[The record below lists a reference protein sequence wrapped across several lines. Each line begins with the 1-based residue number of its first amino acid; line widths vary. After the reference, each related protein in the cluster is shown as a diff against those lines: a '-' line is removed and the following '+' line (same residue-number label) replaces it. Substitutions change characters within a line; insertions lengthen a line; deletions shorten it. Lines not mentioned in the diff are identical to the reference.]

1 MKRTLL
7 LVVLLAGLAF
17 TAKAQDQDLTVKQIR
32 DEWPKASIVVPTTN
46 GKIGIQELALGVAR
60 AFRGEGL
67 MDELRNYL
75 EKPGYENEDVNEY
88 VMDPANGYCSI
99 DFVSDAT
106 VIMEMCYWNLPDKGK
121 LVAVK
126 MFNYYEDEQPLL
138 MLYRYDPE
146 DSRLNPDLD
155 NTLLEMVEGYDS
167 IILPQSGT
175 NIELWNQDADEPV
188 VIFYQGNGVF
198 SAPKTVERFYC
209 FVADEGVTNIR
220 NAPKGQV
227 VYQLKDTDIYML
239 FVFNPDNGWW
249 QVYNG
254 AVYVMDEADPIHLP
268 TTEAWI
274 HSSVL
279 GVTLR
284 NYDGKP
290 EPLYASPDA
299 TSQVVGHIDEQE
311 ALVRPVDLAAGGA
324 WIKVRHGKLTGWIPA
339 ERLCDNPVSTC
350 P

>member
-1 MKRTLL
+1 MKRTLFLIFL
-7 LVVLLAGLAF
+7 LTSLSMYAM
-17 TAKAQDQDLTVKQIR
+17 AQDQDLTVKQIR
-32 DEWPKASIVVPTTN
+32 DEWMQASIVVPTTN
-46 GKIGIQELALGVAR
+46 GKAGIQELALGVAR
-60 AFRGEGL
+60 AFRGNGL
-67 MDELRNYL
+67 MNELRQYL

-88 VMDPANGYCSI
+88 VMDRARGYCSI

-106 VIMEMCYWNLPDKGK
+106 VIMEMCYWNLPDKAK

-126 MFNYYEDEQPLL
+126 MFNYYEDEHPLL
-138 MLYRYDPE
+138 MVYRYDPE

-155 NTLLEMVEGYDS
+155 NPLLEMVKGYDS
-167 IILPQSGT
+167 IALPRTGA
-175 NIELWNQDADEPV
+175 NIELWDYDADKPDV
-188 VIFYQGNGVF
+188 LFYQGNGVF
-198 SAPKTVERFYC
+198 SAPKPVERFYC
-209 FVADEGVTNIR
+209 YIADEGVTNIR

-284 NYDGKP
+284 NYNGKP
-290 EPLYASPDA
+290 EPLYASPDT
-299 TSQVVGHIDEQE
+299 TSQVVGHINDQE
-311 ALVRPVDLAAGGA
+311 ALVHPVDLAAGGA
-324 WIKVRHGKLTGWIPA
+324 WIKVRYGQLSGWISTD
-339 ERLCDNPVSTC
+339 RLCDNPVTTC

>member
-1 MKRTLL
+1 MKRTFL
-7 LVVLLAGLAF
+7 LVVLLTSIAF
-17 TAKAQDQDLTVKQIR
+17 NAMAQDQELTVKQIR
-32 DEWPKASIVVPTTN
+32 NEWMQASIVVPTTN
-46 GKIGIQELALGVAR
+46 GKVGIQELALGVAR

-88 VMDPANGYCSI
+88 VMDRAHGYCSI
-99 DFVSDAT
+99 DFISDAT

-126 MFNYYEDEQPLL
+126 IFNYYEDEHPLL

-155 NTLLEMVEGYDS
+155 NPLLKMVENYDS
-167 IILPQSGT
+167 IVLPQTST
-175 NIELWNQDADEPV
+175 NIELWNQDADKPDV
-188 VIFYQGNGVF
+188 LFYQGNGVF
-198 SAPKTVERFYC
+198 SAPKPVERFYC
-209 FVADEGVTNIR
+209 YIADEGVTNIR
-220 NAPKGQV
+220 NAPKGAV
-227 VYQLKDTDIYML
+227 IYQITEPGSYML

-249 QVYNG
+249 QVYNS
-254 AVYVMDEADPIHLP
+254 VLYEIDQADPIPLP
-268 TTEAWI
+268 AESWI

-279 GVTLR
+279 GVSLR

-290 EPLYASPDA
+290 EPLYASPDES
-299 TSQVVGHIDEQE
+299 SQVVGRINEQE
-311 ALVRPVDLAAGGA
+311 ALVRPVDLAAGGT
-324 WIKVRHGKLTGWIPA
+324 WVKVRYGNLTGWISSD
-339 ERLCDNPVSTC
+339 RLCDNPVTTC

>member
-1 MKRTLL
+1 MKRVFL
-7 LVVLLAGLAF
+7 LVVLLSGLVVD
-17 TAKAQDQDLTVKQIR
+17 AKAQDQDLTVKQIR
-32 DEWPKASIVVPTTN
+32 DEWMQASIVVPTTN
-46 GKIGIQELALGVAR
+46 GKAGIQEIALGVAR
-60 AFRGEGL
+60 AFRGESL

-75 EKPGYENEDVNEY
+75 EQPGYENEDVNEY
-88 VMDPANGYCSI
+88 VMDPVHGYCSI

-138 MLYRYDPE
+138 MVYRYDPE
-146 DSRLNPDLD
+146 DCRLNPDLD
-155 NTLLEMVEGYDS
+155 NPLLEMVKAYDS
-167 IILPQSGT
+167 IALPQTGT
-175 NIELWNQDADEPV
+175 DIELWNYDADQPDV
-188 VIFYQGNGVF
+188 LFYRGNGVF
-198 SAPKTVERFYC
+198 SSPKTVERFYC
-209 FVADEGVTNIR
+209 FVSDEGVTNIR
-220 NAPKGQV
+220 NAPKGPV
-227 VYQLKDTDIYML
+227 IYQLKDSDIYML

-249 QVYNG
+249 QVYNSTL
-254 AVYVMDEADPIHLP
+254 YVMDEADPIHLP
-268 TTEAWI
+268 AAEAWI

-299 TSQVVGHIDEQE
+299 TSRVVGHIDEQE
-311 ALVRPVDLAAGGA
+311 ALVRPVDMAAGGV
-324 WIKVRHGKLTGWIPA
+324 WIKVRYGKLTGWISTD
-339 ERLCDNPVSTC
+339 RLCDNPVTTC